1 MSRPNLSF
9 ILLFMLFSVQV
20 YASENTASPAEVL
33 SEIQVSQ
40 DTISFDQ
47 IDCNKVSER
56 QFEEL
61 GDALMEQMHPGEVH
75 EAMDAMMGGE
85 GSESSKAIH
94 VSMGRSYL
102 RCNGVITGSPMMQAS
117 AWRGM
122 MQGALGPGMMQS
134 ITGNW
139 QTSQYFD
146 YNVLWI
152 IIALLI
158 VSIGLNLYL
167 VFKVK
172 EGKK

>member
-75 EAMDAMMGGE
+75 EAMDAMM
-85 GSESSKAIH
+85 
-94 VSMGRSYL
+94 
-102 RCNGVITGSPMMQAS
+102 
-117 AWRGM
+117 
-122 MQGALGPGMMQS
+122 QGALGPGMMQS

-167 VFKVK
+167 VFK
-172 EGKK
+172 